1 MAHQYSRFWK
11 TGAVGLSLA
20 FTLHAALAESLA
32 ESFPPTENEK
42 ALAAAIFG
50 DKIDLRGITINFT
63 EQALTNQITGGPL
76 PAELKDAK
84 NIFFYE
90 SALFSDDY
98 GAPETKTD
106 ARSVYVHELTH
117 IMQFQIGW
125 DKALCKS
132 GTDKTYTYSLEPGAA
147 FADYCPEQQATMVQ
161 DYAARFLF
169 NETDASHFMTEKSD
183 PEKVMLLR
191 DIVEAALPAARETRL
206 NGGFTPPF
214 PKGVARSGSGKDS
227 PTVPTHLPV
236 PINSN
241 IG

>member
-1 MAHQYSRFWK
+1 MAYQYARIWK
-11 TGAVGLSLA
+11 AGAAGLSLA
-20 FTLHAALAESLA
+20 FTLHAAIA

-50 DKIDLRGITINFT
+50 NKIDMNGITVHFT
-63 EQALTNQITGGPL
+63 KEALVNQITGGPL
-76 PAELKDAK
+76 PAELKDGK

-90 SALFSDDY
+90 SELFSDDF
-98 GAPETKTD
+98 GAPEARME
-106 ARSVYVHELTH
+106 ARSIYVHELTH

-132 GTDKTYTYSLEPGAA
+132 GENKTYTYSPKPGTT

-161 DYAARFLF
+161 DYADRFLF
-169 NETDASHFMTEKSD
+169 NEREAPHFMAGKSD
-183 PEKVMLLR
+183 PEKVTLLQE
-191 DIVEAALPAARETRL
+191 IVEAAFPAARETRL
-206 NGGFTPPF
+206 KGGFSAPF
-214 PKGVARSGSGKDS
+214 PKGMARSGKDS
-227 PTVPTHLPV
+227 TIVPAPQPA